1 LVATRSAPG
10 ENRRE
15 FITLLGG
22 AAVTWRVE
30 ARAQQSATPVV
41 GFLHGGRASG
51 FSAVQATAFRQGL
64 GETGYDEGRNA
75 RIEYRWAEGRYDRL
89 PELAADLV
97 RRHVAVIAVASTPAV
112 LAAKAATTT
121 VPIVFQV
128 GVDPIAAGVVNSLK
142 RPGGNVTGIVNLSV
156 GLIAKRLELMRQLV
170 PETKLI
176 AVLLNPDDAPITA
189 LEKDDIG
196 NVQATL
202 GVQLE
207 VLEAS
212 TIPGIETAFAKAV
225 DIRAGALVISSD
237 VLFTGAPA
245 EMAALAMRYGVASIH
260 PHRGFVA
267 AGGLISYGS
276 DLLDS
281 YRLAG
286 IYVGRILKGEKPA
299 ELPVQQST
307 KVEMAIN
314 LKTARALGLTMP
326 TALLVRADEVIE

>member
-1 LVATRSAPG
+1 MR
-10 ENRRE
+10 RRE
-15 FITLLGG
+15 FITLLGSS
-22 AAVTWRVE
+22 AAVWPRA
-30 ARAQQSATPVV
+30 ARAQQSAKPVV

-51 FSAVQATAFRQGL
+51 FSAAQATAFRQGL
-64 GETGYDEGRNA
+64 GETGYDEGRNVT
-75 RIEYRWAEGRYDRL
+75 IEYRWAEGRYDRL

-97 RRHVAVIAVASTPAV
+97 RRNVAVIAATSTPAA
-112 LAAKAATTT
+112 LAAKATTT
-121 VPIVFQV
+121 VPIVFQF
-128 GVDPIAAGVVNSLK
+128 GVDPVAAGVVNSFN

-156 GLIAKRLELMRQLV
+156 ALIAKRLELVHQLM
-170 PETKLI
+170 PKTKLI
-176 AVLLNPDDAPITA
+176 AVLLNPDDTA
-189 LEKDDIG
+189 VTASEKDDIG
-196 NVQATL
+196 NARATL

-237 VLFTGAPA
+237 SLFIGAPA

-286 IYVGRILKGEKPA
+286 IYVGRVLKGEKPA

-314 LKTARALGLTMP
+314 LKTAKSLGLTMP

>member
-1 LVATRSAPG
+1 MR
-10 ENRRE
+10 RRE
-15 FITLLGG
+15 FIALLGG
-22 AAVTWRVE
+22 VSALPLA
-30 ARAQQSATPVV
+30 ARAQQSAKPVV

-51 FSAVQATAFRQGL
+51 FSAAQATAFRQGL
-64 GETGYDEGRNA
+64 GETGYDEGRNVT
-75 RIEYRWAEGRYDRL
+75 IEYRWAEGRYDRL

-97 RRHVAVIAVASTPAV
+97 RRNVAVIAATSTPAA
-112 LAAKAATTT
+112 LAAKATTT
-121 VPIVFQV
+121 VPIVFQF
-128 GVDPIAAGVVNSLK
+128 GVDPVAAGVVNSFN

-156 GLIAKRLELMRQLV
+156 ALIAKRLELVHQLM
-170 PETKLI
+170 PKTKLI
-176 AVLLNPDDAPITA
+176 AVLLNPDDTA
-189 LEKDDIG
+189 VTASEKDDIG
-196 NVQATL
+196 NARATL

-237 VLFTGAPA
+237 SLFIGAPA

-286 IYVGRILKGEKPA
+286 IYVGRVLKGEKPA

-314 LKTARALGLTMP
+314 LKTAKSFGLTMP

>member
-1 LVATRSAPG
+1 MK
-10 ENRRE
+10 RRE
-15 FITLLGG
+15 FITLVGC
-22 AAVTWRVE
+22 AAVWPLA
-30 ARAQQSATPVV
+30 ARGQQSAKPVV
-41 GFLHGGRASG
+41 GFLHGGRANG
-51 FSAVQATAFRQGL
+51 FAATQLTAFRQGL
-64 GETGYDEGRNA
+64 GETGYDEGRNVT
-75 RIEYRWAEGRYDRL
+75 IEYRWAEGRYDRL

-97 RRHVAVIAVASTPAV
+97 RRNVAVIAAPTTPAA

-121 VPIVFQV
+121 VPIVFQF
-128 GVDPIAAGVVNSLK
+128 GVDPVAAGLVNSLN

-156 GLIAKRLELMRQLV
+156 GLIAKRLEVVRQLV

-176 AVLLNPDDAPITA
+176 AVLLNPDDMVVTA
-189 LEKDDIG
+189 SEKDDIG
-196 NVQATL
+196 SARAML

-212 TIPGIETAFAKAV
+212 TISGIETAFMKAI

-237 VLFTGAPA
+237 SLFIGAAA
-245 EMAALAMRYGVASIH
+245 EMAALAMRYGMASIH
-260 PHRGFVA
+260 PHRSFVV

-286 IYVGRILKGEKPA
+286 IYVGQVLKGEKPA

-314 LKTARALGLTMP
+314 LKTAKSLGLTMP
-326 TALLVRADEVIE
+326 TALLVRAAEVIE

>member
-1 LVATRSAPG
+1 MR
-10 ENRRE
+10 RRE

-22 AAVTWRVE
+22 GAAVWPLA
-30 ARAQQSATPVV
+30 ARGQQPAQPVV

-51 FSAVQATAFRQGL
+51 FAATQVTAFRQGL
-64 GETGYDEGRNA
+64 GETGYDEGRNVT
-75 RIEYRWAEGRYDRL
+75 IEYRWAEGRYDRL

-97 RRHVAVIAVASTPAV
+97 RRNVAVIAATTTPAA

-121 VPIVFQV
+121 VPIVFV
-128 GVDPIAAGVVNSLK
+128 FGVDPVAAGVVNSLN
-142 RPGGNVTGIVNLSV
+142 RPGGNVTGIAGLNT
-156 GLIAKRLELMRQLV
+156 GLIAKRLEVVRQLV
-170 PETKLI
+170 TETKLI
-176 AVLLNPDDAPITA
+176 AVLLNPDDTA
-189 LEKDDIG
+189 VTASEKEGIG
-196 NVQATL
+196 NARATL

-212 TIPGIETAFAKAV
+212 TISGIETAFAKAI

-237 VLFTGAPA
+237 NLFIDAAA

-260 PHRGFVA
+260 PHRHFVV

-281 YRLAG
+281 NRLAG
-286 IYVGRILKGEKPA
+286 IYVGRVLKGEKPA
-299 ELPVQQST
+299 ELPVQQAT
-307 KVEMAIN
+307 KVQMAIN
-314 LKTARALGLTMP
+314 LKTAKSLGLTMP

>member
-1 LVATRSAPG
+1 M
-10 ENRRE
+10 NRRA
-15 FITLLGG
+15 FITLVGC
-22 AAVTWRVE
+22 AAVWPLA
-30 ARAQQSATPVV
+30 ARGQQSAKPVV
-41 GFLHGGRASG
+41 GFLHGGRANG
-51 FSAVQATAFRQGL
+51 FAATQVTAFRQGL
-64 GETGYDEGRNA
+64 GETGYDEGRNVT
-75 RIEYRWAEGRYDRL
+75 IEYRWAEGRYDRL

-97 RRHVAVIAVASTPAV
+97 RRNVAVIAAPTTPAA

-121 VPIVFQV
+121 VPIVFQF
-128 GVDPIAAGVVNSLK
+128 GVDPVAAGVVNSFN

-156 GLIAKRLELMRQLV
+156 GLIAKRLELVRQLV

-176 AVLLNPDDAPITA
+176 AVLLNPDDTA
-189 LEKDDIG
+189 VTASEKDDIG
-196 NVQATL
+196 NARATL

-207 VLEAS
+207 MLEAS

-225 DIRAGALVISSD
+225 DTRAGALVISSD
-237 VLFTGAPA
+237 NLFIGAPA
-245 EMAALAMRYGVASIH
+245 EMAVLAMRYGVASIH

-286 IYVGRILKGEKPA
+286 IYVGRVLKGEKPA

-314 LKTARALGLTMP
+314 LKTAKSFGLTMP